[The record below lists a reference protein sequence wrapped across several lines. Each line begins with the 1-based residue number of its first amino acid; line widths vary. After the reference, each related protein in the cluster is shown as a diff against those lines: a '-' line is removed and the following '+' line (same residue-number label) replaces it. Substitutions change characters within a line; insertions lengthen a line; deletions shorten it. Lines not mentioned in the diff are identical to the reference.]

1 MFKKN
6 LENLR
11 TSLQKNNIDIAIIT
25 DDDSLYYFT
34 GYFDYLHMS
43 FGRPTL
49 LLVPKDS
56 DSVLITPLIDVHL
69 VSKNCPVDKIITW
82 NDGVGDEWRQHLPK
96 YIKKNLNIGIEKF
109 KISTLVLNY
118 ISSLTEEK
126 FLSNITPTLDSIR
139 MIKTKEELKI
149 AKSAGK
155 VAEAMMNAGKE
166 AIGDN
171 VPEYEVALA
180 TSQAGTRKAAEIL
193 KNEFDDSNMSPLIHF
208 LQIMASGRDLPK
220 THHRASTK
228 IIKEGDPVFLCFC
241 GMTNF
246 HKFKLGF
253 DRTFWVKEIRDKSQI
268 KTYETAVQSQKAAL
282 SVLGPGVKAEDV
294 HAAYADAI
302 QSAGYPY
309 PTFRCGRATG
319 FSMLEEP
326 QLVSGNTTI
335 LQPGMVF
342 AVDGSANEETFRAQ
356 VGDSFIITENGYD
369 QITNFSK
376 KIEDLI
382 ICICRLGDQLF
393 Y

>member
-11 TSLQKNNIDIAIIT
+11 KSLQKNNIDIAIIT

-82 NDGVGDEWRQHLPK
+82 NDGVGDEWREHLSK

-282 SVLGPGVKAEDV
+282 RVLGPGVKAEDV

-382 ICICRLGDQLF
+382 I
-393 Y
+393 

>member
-6 LENLR
+6 LENLK

-82 NDGVGDEWRQHLPK
+82 NDGVGDEWREHLPK

-228 IIKEGDPVFLCFC
+228 LIKEGDPVFLCFC

-382 ICICRLGDQLF
+382 I
-393 Y
+393 

>member
-11 TSLQKNNIDIAIIT
+11 KSLQKNNIDIAIIT

-69 VSKNCPVDKIITW
+69 VSKNCPVGKIITW
-82 NDGVGDEWRQHLPK
+82 NDGVGDEWREHLPK

-126 FLSNITPTLDSIR
+126 FLSNITPTLDFIR

-382 ICICRLGDQLF
+382 I
-393 Y
+393 

>member
-6 LENLR
+6 LEKLKQDL
-11 TSLQKNNIDIAIIT
+11 TKNNIDLAVIT
-25 DDDSLYYFT
+25 DDDSIYYFT
-34 GYFDYLHMS
+34 GYYDFLHMS

-49 LLVPKDS
+49 LLVPKDA
-56 DSVLITPLIDVHL
+56 DTLLITPLIDAHL
-69 VSKNCPVDKIITW
+69 VKENCPVDKIITW
-82 NDGVGDEWRQHLPK
+82 NDGVDNEWREELPK
-96 YIKKNLNIGIEKF
+96 YIKKNTNVAIEKL

-118 ISSLTEEK
+118 ISSLYEQK
-126 FLSNITPTLDSIR
+126 LFKNISPILDLIR
-139 MIKTKEELKI
+139 MIKTEEELKI

-155 VAEAMMNAGKE
+155 VAEAMMHAGKD
-166 AIGDN
+166 AIGHN

-193 KNEFDDSNMSPLIHF
+193 ENEFKESNISPLIHF
-208 LQIMASGRDLPK
+208 LQIMASGKDLPK
-220 THHRASTK
+220 THHRSSTK
-228 IIKEGDPVFLCFC
+228 LIKDGEPVFLCFC

-253 DRTFWVKEIRDKSQI
+253 DRTFWLKEIRDESQI

-282 SVLGPGVKAEDV
+282 SVFGTGVKAEDV
-294 HAAYADAI
+294 HAAYADTI

-326 QLVSGNTTI
+326 QLVSGNKTI

-342 AVDGSANEETFRAQ
+342 AVDGSANEENFRAQ
-356 VGDSFIITENGYD
+356 VGDSFIITENGYE

-382 ICICRLGDQLF
+382 I
-393 Y
+393 

>member
-11 TSLQKNNIDIAIIT
+11 KSLQKNNIDIAIIT

-82 NDGVGDEWRQHLPK
+82 NDGVGDEWREHLPK

-193 KNEFDDSNMSPLIHF
+193 KNEFDDTNMSPLIHF
-208 LQIMASGRDLPK
+208 LQIMASGGDLPK

-376 KIEDLI
+376 KIEDVI
-382 ICICRLGDQLF
+382 I
-393 Y
+393 

>member
-11 TSLQKNNIDIAIIT
+11 KSLQKNNTDIAIIT

-82 NDGVGDEWRQHLPK
+82 NDGVGDEWREHLPK

-139 MIKTKEELKI
+139 MIKTEEELKI

-228 IIKEGDPVFLCFC
+228 LIKEGDPVFLCFC

-376 KIEDLI
+376 KIEDVI
-382 ICICRLGDQLF
+382 I
-393 Y
+393 

>member
-6 LENLR
+6 LEKLKANL
-11 TSLQKNNIDIAIIT
+11 QNNNIDLAIIT

-34 GYFDYLHMS
+34 GYYDFLHMS
-43 FGRPTL
+43 FGRPTI

-56 DSVLITPLIDVHL
+56 DTVLITPLIDAQL
-69 VSKNCPVDKIITW
+69 VSTNCPVDRIITW
-82 NDGVGDEWRQHLPK
+82 NDGVENEWREHLPK
-96 YIKKNLNIGIEKF
+96 YIKKNLNVGIEKF
-109 KISTLVLNY
+109 KIGSLVLNY
-118 ISSLTEEK
+118 LSSLFEEK
-126 FLSNITPTLDSIR
+126 LIKNITPILDSIR
-139 MIKTKEELKI
+139 MIKTEEELKI

-155 VAEAMMNAGKE
+155 VAEAMMYAGKE
-166 AIGDN
+166 AIGYN

-180 TSQAGTRKAAEIL
+180 TSAAGTRKAAEIL
-193 KNEFDDSNMSPLIHF
+193 KKEFEESDMSPLIHF
-208 LQIMASGRDLPK
+208 LQIMASGKDLPK

-228 IIKEGDPVFLCFC
+228 LIKNGEPVFLCFC

-253 DRTFWVKEIRDKSQI
+253 DRTFWLKEISDKSQI
-268 KTYETAVQSQKAAL
+268 KTYETAVQSQTAAL
-282 SVLGPGVKAEDV
+282 SVLGPGVKAEDI
-294 HAAYADAI
+294 HAVYADAI

-326 QLVSGNTTI
+326 QLVFGNKTI
-335 LQPGMVF
+335 LKPGMVF
-342 AVDGSANEETFRAQ
+342 AVDGSANEENFRAQ
-356 VGDSFIITENGYD
+356 VGDSFIITENGYE

-382 ICICRLGDQLF
+382 I
-393 Y
+393 

>member
-6 LENLR
+6 LEKLKANL
-11 TSLQKNNIDIAIIT
+11 QNNNIDLAIIT

-34 GYFDYLHMS
+34 GYYDFLHMS
-43 FGRPTL
+43 FGRPTI

-56 DSVLITPLIDVHL
+56 DTVLITPLIDAQL
-69 VSKNCPVDKIITW
+69 VSTNCPVDRIITW
-82 NDGVGDEWRQHLPK
+82 NDGVENEWREHLPK
-96 YIKKNLNIGIEKF
+96 YIKKNLNVGIEKF
-109 KISTLVLNY
+109 KIGSLVLNY
-118 ISSLTEEK
+118 LSSLFEEK
-126 FLSNITPTLDSIR
+126 LIKNITPILDSIR
-139 MIKTKEELKI
+139 MVKTEEELKI

-155 VAEAMMNAGKE
+155 VAEAMMHAGKE
-166 AIGDN
+166 AIGYN

-180 TSQAGTRKAAEIL
+180 TSAAGTRKAAEIL
-193 KNEFDDSNMSPLIHF
+193 KKEFEESDMSPLIHF
-208 LQIMASGRDLPK
+208 LQIMASGKDLPK

-228 IIKEGDPVFLCFC
+228 LIKNGEPVFLCFC

-253 DRTFWVKEIRDKSQI
+253 DRTFWLKEITDKSQI
-268 KTYETAVQSQKAAL
+268 KTYETAVQSQTAAL
-282 SVLGPGVKAEDV
+282 SVLGPGVKAEDI
-294 HAAYADAI
+294 HAVYADAI

-326 QLVSGNTTI
+326 QLVFGNKTI
-335 LQPGMVF
+335 LKPGMVF
-342 AVDGSANEETFRAQ
+342 AVDGSANEENFRAQ
-356 VGDSFIITENGYD
+356 VGDSFIITENGYE

-382 ICICRLGDQLF
+382 I
-393 Y
+393 

>member
-6 LENLR
+6 LEKLKQDL
-11 TSLQKNNIDIAIIT
+11 SKNNIDLAVIT
-25 DDDSLYYFT
+25 DDDSIYYFT
-34 GYFDYLHMS
+34 GYYDFLHMS
-43 FGRPTL
+43 FGRPTI
-49 LLVPKDS
+49 LLVPKDA
-56 DSVLITPLIDVHL
+56 DTLLITPLIDAHL
-69 VSKNCPVDKIITW
+69 VKKNCPVDKIITW
-82 NDGVGDEWRQHLPK
+82 NDGVDNEWREELPK
-96 YIKKNLNIGIEKF
+96 YIKKNVNVAIETF

-118 ISSLTEEK
+118 IS
-126 FLSNITPTLDSIR
+126 FLYQDQSFKNISPILDLIR
-139 MIKTKEELKI
+139 MVKTEEELKI

-155 VAEAMMNAGKE
+155 VAEAMMHAGKDT
-166 AIGDN
+166 IGHN

-193 KNEFDDSNMSPLIHF
+193 ENEFKDTDISPLIHF
-208 LQIMASGRDLPK
+208 LQIMASGKDLPK
-220 THHRASTK
+220 THHRSSTK
-228 IIKEGDPVFLCFC
+228 LIKDGEPVFLCFC

-382 ICICRLGDQLF
+382 I
-393 Y
+393 

>member
-11 TSLQKNNIDIAIIT
+11 KSLQKNNIDIAIIS

-82 NDGVGDEWRQHLPK
+82 NDGVGDEWREHLPK

-126 FLSNITPTLDSIR
+126 FFSNITLTLDSIR
-139 MIKTKEELKI
+139 MIKTEEELKI

-193 KNEFDDSNMSPLIHF
+193 KSEFDDSNMSPLIHF

-228 IIKEGDPVFLCFC
+228 LIKEGDPVFLCFC

-376 KIEDLI
+376 KIEDVI
-382 ICICRLGDQLF
+382 I
-393 Y
+393 

>member
-11 TSLQKNNIDIAIIT
+11 TSLQKNNIDIAIIS

-82 NDGVGDEWRQHLPK
+82 NDGVGDEWREHLPK

-139 MIKTKEELKI
+139 MIKTEEELKI

-193 KNEFDDSNMSPLIHF
+193 KNEFDDSNISPLIHF

-228 IIKEGDPVFLCFC
+228 LIKEGDPVFLCFC

-382 ICICRLGDQLF
+382 I
-393 Y
+393 

>member
-11 TSLQKNNIDIAIIT
+11 KSLQKNNIDIAIIT

-82 NDGVGDEWRQHLPK
+82 NDGVGNEWREHLPK

-228 IIKEGDPVFLCFC
+228 LIKEGDPVFLCFC

-376 KIEDLI
+376 KIEDVI
-382 ICICRLGDQLF
+382 I
-393 Y
+393 

>member
-6 LENLR
+6 LEKLKANL
-11 TSLQKNNIDIAIIT
+11 QNNNIDLAIIT

-34 GYFDYLHMS
+34 GYYDFLHMS
-43 FGRPTL
+43 FGRPTI
-49 LLVPKDS
+49 LLVPKNS
-56 DSVLITPLIDVHL
+56 DTVLITPLIDAQL
-69 VSKNCPVDKIITW
+69 VSTNCPVDRIITW
-82 NDGVGDEWRQHLPK
+82 NDGVENEWREHLPK
-96 YIKKNLNIGIEKF
+96 YIKKNLNVGIEKF
-109 KISTLVLNY
+109 KIGSLVLNY
-118 ISSLTEEK
+118 LSSLFEEK
-126 FLSNITPTLDSIR
+126 LIKNITPILDSIR
-139 MIKTKEELKI
+139 MVKTEEELKI

-155 VAEAMMNAGKE
+155 VAEAMMHAGKE
-166 AIGDN
+166 AIGYN

-180 TSQAGTRKAAEIL
+180 TSAAGTRKAAEIL
-193 KNEFDDSNMSPLIHF
+193 KKEFEESDMSPLIHF
-208 LQIMASGRDLPK
+208 LQIMASGKDLPK

-228 IIKEGDPVFLCFC
+228 LIKNGEPVFLCFC

-253 DRTFWVKEIRDKSQI
+253 DRTFWLKEITDKSQI
-268 KTYETAVQSQKAAL
+268 KTYETAVQSQTAAL
-282 SVLGPGVKAEDV
+282 SVLGPGVKAEDI

-326 QLVSGNTTI
+326 QLVFGNKTI
-335 LQPGMVF
+335 LKPGMVF
-342 AVDGSANEETFRAQ
+342 AVDGSANEENFRAQ
-356 VGDSFIITENGYD
+356 VGDSFIITENGYE

-382 ICICRLGDQLF
+382 I
-393 Y
+393 

>member
-6 LENLR
+6 LEKLKQDLN
-11 TSLQKNNIDIAIIT
+11 KNNIDLAVIT
-25 DDDSLYYFT
+25 DDDSIYYFT
-34 GYFDYLHMS
+34 GYYDFLHMS
-43 FGRPTL
+43 FGRPTI

-56 DSVLITPLIDVHL
+56 DTLLITPLIDAHL
-69 VSKNCPVDKIITW
+69 VKKNCPVDKIITW
-82 NDGVGDEWRQHLPK
+82 NDGVDNEWRDELPK
-96 YIKKNLNIGIEKF
+96 YIKKNVNVAIEKF

-118 ISSLTEEK
+118 ISSLYEQESLK
-126 FLSNITPTLDSIR
+126 NISPILDLIR
-139 MIKTKEELKI
+139 MVKTEEELKI

-155 VAEAMMNAGKE
+155 VAEAMMQAGKD
-166 AIGDN
+166 AIGHN

-193 KNEFDDSNMSPLIHF
+193 ENEFKDTDISPLIHF
-208 LQIMASGRDLPK
+208 LQIMASGKDLPK
-220 THHRASTK
+220 THHRSSTK
-228 IIKEGDPVFLCFC
+228 LIKDGEPVFLCFC

-253 DRTFWVKEIRDKSQI
+253 DRTFWLKEIRDESQI

-294 HAAYADAI
+294 HAAYADTI

-326 QLVSGNTTI
+326 QLVSGNKTI

-342 AVDGSANEETFRAQ
+342 AVDGSANEENFRAQ
-356 VGDSFIITENGYD
+356 VGDSFIITENGYE

-382 ICICRLGDQLF
+382 I
-393 Y
+393 

>member
-6 LENLR
+6 LEKLKQDLN
-11 TSLQKNNIDIAIIT
+11 KNNIDLAVIT
-25 DDDSLYYFT
+25 DDDSIYYFT
-34 GYFDYLHMS
+34 GYYDFLHMS
-43 FGRPTL
+43 FGRPTI

-56 DSVLITPLIDVHL
+56 DTLLITPLIDAHL
-69 VSKNCPVDKIITW
+69 VKKNCPVDKIITW
-82 NDGVGDEWRQHLPK
+82 NDGVDNEWRDELPK
-96 YIKKNLNIGIEKF
+96 YIKKNVNVAIEKF

-118 ISSLTEEK
+118 ISSLYEQESLK
-126 FLSNITPTLDSIR
+126 NISPILDLIR
-139 MIKTKEELKI
+139 MVKTEDELKI

-155 VAEAMMNAGKE
+155 VAEAMMHAGKD
-166 AIGDN
+166 AIGHN

-193 KNEFDDSNMSPLIHF
+193 ENEFKDTDISPLIHF
-208 LQIMASGRDLPK
+208 LQIMASGKDLPK
-220 THHRASTK
+220 THHRSSTK
-228 IIKEGDPVFLCFC
+228 LIKDGEPVFLCFC

-253 DRTFWVKEIRDKSQI
+253 DRTFWLKEIRDESQI

-282 SVLGPGVKAEDV
+282 CVLGPGVKAEDV
-294 HAAYADAI
+294 HAAYADTI

-326 QLVSGNTTI
+326 QLVSGNKTI

-342 AVDGSANEETFRAQ
+342 AVDGSANEENFRAQ
-356 VGDSFIITENGYD
+356 VGDSFIITENGYE

-382 ICICRLGDQLF
+382 I
-393 Y
+393 

>member
-6 LENLR
+6 LEKLKQDL
-11 TSLQKNNIDIAIIT
+11 TKNNIDLAVIT
-25 DDDSLYYFT
+25 DDDSIYYFT
-34 GYFDYLHMS
+34 GYYDFLHMS

-49 LLVPKDS
+49 LLVPKDA
-56 DSVLITPLIDVHL
+56 DTLLITPLIDAHL
-69 VSKNCPVDKIITW
+69 VNENCPVDKIITW
-82 NDGVGDEWRQHLPK
+82 NDGVDNEWREELPK
-96 YIKKNLNIGIEKF
+96 YIKKNTNVAIEKL

-118 ISSLTEEK
+118 ISSLYEQK
-126 FLSNITPTLDSIR
+126 LFKNISPILDLIR
-139 MIKTKEELKI
+139 MIKTEEELKI

-155 VAEAMMNAGKE
+155 VAEAMMHAGKD
-166 AIGDN
+166 AIGHN

-193 KNEFDDSNMSPLIHF
+193 ENEFKESNISPLIHF
-208 LQIMASGRDLPK
+208 LQIMASGKDLPK
-220 THHRASTK
+220 THHRSSTK
-228 IIKEGDPVFLCFC
+228 LIKDGEPVFLCFC

-253 DRTFWVKEIRDKSQI
+253 DRTFWLKEIRDESQI

-294 HAAYADAI
+294 HAAYAETI

-326 QLVSGNTTI
+326 QLVSGNKTI

-342 AVDGSANEETFRAQ
+342 AVDGSANEENFRAQ
-356 VGDSFIITENGYD
+356 VGDSFIITENGYE

-382 ICICRLGDQLF
+382 I
-393 Y
+393 

>member
-6 LENLR
+6 LEKLKANL
-11 TSLQKNNIDIAIIT
+11 QNKNIDLAIIT

-34 GYFDYLHMS
+34 GYYDFLHMS
-43 FGRPTL
+43 FGRPTI

-56 DSVLITPLIDVHL
+56 DTVLITPLIDAQL
-69 VSKNCPVDKIITW
+69 VSTNCPVDRIITW
-82 NDGVGDEWRQHLPK
+82 NDGVENEWREHLPK
-96 YIKKNLNIGIEKF
+96 YIKKNLNVGIEKF
-109 KISTLVLNY
+109 KIGSLVLNY
-118 ISSLTEEK
+118 LSSLFEEK
-126 FLSNITPTLDSIR
+126 LIKNITPILDSIR
-139 MIKTKEELKI
+139 MVKTEEELKI

-155 VAEAMMNAGKE
+155 VAEAMMYAGKE
-166 AIGDN
+166 AIGYN

-180 TSQAGTRKAAEIL
+180 TSAAGTRKAAEIL
-193 KNEFDDSNMSPLIHF
+193 KKEFEESDMSPLIHF
-208 LQIMASGRDLPK
+208 LQIMASGKDLPK

-228 IIKEGDPVFLCFC
+228 LIKNGEPVFLCFC

-253 DRTFWVKEIRDKSQI
+253 DRTFWLKEITDKSQI
-268 KTYETAVQSQKAAL
+268 KTYETAVQSQTAAL
-282 SVLGPGVKAEDV
+282 SVLGPGVKAEDI

-326 QLVSGNTTI
+326 QLVFGNKTI
-335 LQPGMVF
+335 LKPGMVF
-342 AVDGSANEETFRAQ
+342 AVDGSANEENFRAQ
-356 VGDSFIITENGYD
+356 VGDSFIITENGYE

-382 ICICRLGDQLF
+382 I
-393 Y
+393 

>member
-11 TSLQKNNIDIAIIT
+11 KSLQKNNIDIAIIT

-69 VSKNCPVDKIITW
+69 VSKNCPVDKITTW
-82 NDGVGDEWRQHLPK
+82 NDGVGDEWREHLPK

-118 ISSLTEEK
+118 ISSLTEKK

-193 KNEFDDSNMSPLIHF
+193 KSEFDDSNMSPLIHF

-228 IIKEGDPVFLCFC
+228 LIKEGDPVFLCFC

-382 ICICRLGDQLF
+382 I
-393 Y
+393 

>member
-6 LENLR
+6 LENLQL
-11 TSLQKNNIDIAIIT
+11 TLQKNNIDLAIIT

-34 GYFDYLHMS
+34 GYFDFLHMS
-43 FGRPTL
+43 FGRPTI

-56 DSVLITPLIDVHL
+56 ETILITPLIDAHL
-69 VSKNCPVDKIITW
+69 VKKNCPVDKIVTW
-82 NDGVGDEWRQHLPK
+82 NDGIDNEWREYLPK
-96 YIKKNLNIGIEKF
+96 YIKKKLVIATEKF

-118 ISSLTEEK
+118 ISSLCDEK
-126 FLSNITPTLDSIR
+126 SLSNISPILDSIR
-139 MIKTKEELKI
+139 MVKTEKELKI
-149 AKSAGK
+149 ARSAGK
-155 VAEAMMNAGKE
+155 VAEAMMRAGKE
-166 AIGDN
+166 AIGHN

-193 KNEFDDSNMSPLIHF
+193 KKEFEESDMSPLIHF
-208 LQIMASGRDLPK
+208 LQIMASGKDLPK

-228 IIKEGDPVFLCFC
+228 LLKDGDPVFLCFC

-253 DRTFWVKEIRDKSQI
+253 DRTFWLKEINDRSQI

-282 SVLGPGVKAEDV
+282 SVLGPGAKAEDV
-294 HAAYADAI
+294 HAAYAEAI

-326 QLVSGNTTI
+326 QLVAGNKTI
-335 LQPGMVF
+335 LKPGMVF
-342 AVDGSANEETFRAQ
+342 AVDGSANEENFRAQ

-376 KIEDLI
+376 NVEDLI
-382 ICICRLGDQLF
+382 I
-393 Y
+393 

>member
-82 NDGVGDEWRQHLPK
+82 NDGVGDEWREHLSK

-109 KISTLVLNY
+109 KISNLVLNY
-118 ISSLTEEK
+118 ISCLTEEK
-126 FLSNITPTLDSIR
+126 SLNNITPTLDFIR

-382 ICICRLGDQLF
+382 I
-393 Y
+393 

>member
-82 NDGVGDEWRQHLPK
+82 NDGVGDEWREHLPK

-193 KNEFDDSNMSPLIHF
+193 KSEFDDSNMSPLIHF

-376 KIEDLI
+376 EIEDVI
-382 ICICRLGDQLF
+382 I
-393 Y
+393 

>member
-6 LENLR
+6 LEKLKQDL
-11 TSLQKNNIDIAIIT
+11 TKNNIDLAVIT
-25 DDDSLYYFT
+25 DDDSIYYFT
-34 GYFDYLHMS
+34 GYYDFLHMS

-49 LLVPKDS
+49 LLVPKDA
-56 DSVLITPLIDVHL
+56 DTLLITPLIDAHL
-69 VSKNCPVDKIITW
+69 VKENCPVDKIITW
-82 NDGVGDEWRQHLPK
+82 NDGVDNEWREELPK
-96 YIKKNLNIGIEKF
+96 YIKKNTNVAIEKL

-118 ISSLTEEK
+118 ISSLCEQK
-126 FLSNITPTLDSIR
+126 LFKNISPILDLIR
-139 MIKTKEELKI
+139 MIKTEEELKI

-155 VAEAMMNAGKE
+155 VAEAMMHAGKD
-166 AIGDN
+166 AIGHN

-193 KNEFDDSNMSPLIHF
+193 ENEFKESNISPLIHF
-208 LQIMASGRDLPK
+208 LQIMASGKDLPK
-220 THHRASTK
+220 THHRSSTK
-228 IIKEGDPVFLCFC
+228 LIKDGEPVFLCFC

-253 DRTFWVKEIRDKSQI
+253 DRTFWLKEIRDESQI

-294 HAAYADAI
+294 HAAYAETI

-326 QLVSGNTTI
+326 QLVSGNKTI

-342 AVDGSANEETFRAQ
+342 AVDGSANEENFRAQ
-356 VGDSFIITENGYD
+356 VGDSFIITENGYE

-382 ICICRLGDQLF
+382 I
-393 Y
+393 

>member
-6 LENLR
+6 LENLK

-82 NDGVGDEWRQHLPK
+82 NDGVGDEWREHLPK

-118 ISSLTEEK
+118 ISSLTEER

-382 ICICRLGDQLF
+382 I
-393 Y
+393 

>member
-6 LENLR
+6 LEKLKQDLN
-11 TSLQKNNIDIAIIT
+11 KNNIDLAVIT
-25 DDDSLYYFT
+25 DDDSIYYFT
-34 GYFDYLHMS
+34 GYFDFLHMS
-43 FGRPTL
+43 FGRPTI

-56 DSVLITPLIDVHL
+56 DTVLITPLIDAHL
-69 VSKNCPVDKIITW
+69 VKKNCPVDKIITW
-82 NDGVGDEWRQHLPK
+82 NDGVDNEWREELPK
-96 YIKKNLNIGIEKF
+96 YFKKNTNIAIEKF

-118 ISSLTEEK
+118 ISSLDEQRVFK
-126 FLSNITPTLDSIR
+126 NITPILDLIR
-139 MIKTKEELKI
+139 MVKTQDELKI

-155 VAEAMMNAGKE
+155 VAEAMMYAGKN
-166 AIGDN
+166 AIGHN

-180 TSQAGTRKAAEIL
+180 TAQAGTRKAAEIL
-193 KNEFDDSNMSPLIHF
+193 ENEFKESDISPLIHF
-208 LQIMASGRDLPK
+208 LQIMASGKDLPK
-220 THHRASTK
+220 THHRSS
-228 IIKEGDPVFLCFC
+228 IKLIKDGDPVFLCFC

-253 DRTFWVKEIRDKSQI
+253 DRTFWLKEIRDKTQI

-294 HAAYADAI
+294 HAAYADTI

-326 QLVSGNTTI
+326 QLVAGNKTI

-356 VGDSFIITENGYD
+356 VGDSFIITEDGYE

-382 ICICRLGDQLF
+382 I
-393 Y
+393 

>member
-6 LENLR
+6 LEKLKQDL
-11 TSLQKNNIDIAIIT
+11 TKNNIDLAVIT
-25 DDDSLYYFT
+25 DDDSIYYFT
-34 GYFDYLHMS
+34 GYYDFLHMS

-49 LLVPKDS
+49 LLVPKDA
-56 DSVLITPLIDVHL
+56 DTLLITPLIDAHL
-69 VSKNCPVDKIITW
+69 VKENCPVDKIITW
-82 NDGVGDEWRQHLPK
+82 NDGVDNEWREELPK
-96 YIKKNLNIGIEKF
+96 YIKKNTNVAIEKL

-118 ISSLTEEK
+118 ISSLYEQK
-126 FLSNITPTLDSIR
+126 LFKNISPILDLIR
-139 MIKTKEELKI
+139 MIKTEEELKI

-155 VAEAMMNAGKE
+155 VAEAMMHAGKD
-166 AIGDN
+166 AIGHN

-193 KNEFDDSNMSPLIHF
+193 ENEFKESNISPLIHF
-208 LQIMASGRDLPK
+208 LQIMASGKDLPK
-220 THHRASTK
+220 THHRSSTK
-228 IIKEGDPVFLCFC
+228 LIKDGEPVFLCFC

-253 DRTFWVKEIRDKSQI
+253 DRTFWLKEIRDESQI

-294 HAAYADAI
+294 HAAYAETI

-319 FSMLEEP
+319 FSMIEEP
-326 QLVSGNTTI
+326 QLVSGNKTV

-342 AVDGSANEETFRAQ
+342 AVDGSANEENFRAQ
-356 VGDSFIITENGYD
+356 VGDSFIITENGYE

-382 ICICRLGDQLF
+382 I
-393 Y
+393 

>member
-11 TSLQKNNIDIAIIT
+11 TSLQKNNIDIAIIS

-82 NDGVGDEWRQHLPK
+82 NDGVGDEWREHLPK

-228 IIKEGDPVFLCFC
+228 LIKEGDPVFLCFC

-376 KIEDLI
+376 KIEDVI
-382 ICICRLGDQLF
+382 I
-393 Y
+393 

>member
-6 LENLR
+6 LENLK

-82 NDGVGDEWRQHLPK
+82 NDGVGDEWREHLPK

-228 IIKEGDPVFLCFC
+228 IIKEGEPVFLCFC

-382 ICICRLGDQLF
+382 I
-393 Y
+393 

>member
-82 NDGVGDEWRQHLPK
+82 NDGVGDEWREHLPK

-126 FLSNITPTLDSIR
+126 FLSNITPILDSIR

-382 ICICRLGDQLF
+382 I
-393 Y
+393 

>member
-82 NDGVGDEWRQHLPK
+82 NDGVGDEWREHLPK

-228 IIKEGDPVFLCFC
+228 LIKKGDPVFLCFC

-382 ICICRLGDQLF
+382 I
-393 Y
+393 